1 MLTMEQK
8 QLFVDKFG
16 KQCARLPAEIIRNQH
31 RLENE
36 GKGAFSLFVD
46 DLKKVDILAHS
57 LKQATQ
63 ATQARP
69 QTTRSSLS
77 TVSKSSSD
85 LLKLSCEFKSQ
96 IIRDQQEQKKGF
108 FGFFAKKEKQPSP
121 KTPERTNSQI
131 NIQRNSMSLSLS
143 LNSQSISA
151 SSKEPAFKE
160 MTLTQG
166 YHEVTQLLQEMV
178 AFFKKVIAKM
188 DPLKFTFQSDQQP
201 ELVQRL
207 KTVRLRSDKLRQTRF
222 DCHKQG
228 LSQEENEVL
237 KQAFWLNL
245 INFLTLYK
253 LAEISLVQPGILK
266 RMDSFAMWHTFWET
280 TTVYI
285 SKLKVSLSTIIFS
298 FLRQHQQLPQFSVIL
313 PEKQQSALFDSDI
326 RPLIVE
332 HPEPFNFYGVFIPC
346 PQFQHLQVFDAS
358 PAAFR
363 QQLVSAIVRIND

>member
-1 MLTMEQK
+1 
-8 QLFVDKFG
+8 
-16 KQCARLPAEIIRNQH
+16 
-31 RLENE
+31 
-36 GKGAFSLFVD
+36 
-46 DLKKVDILAHS
+46 VDILTHS

-63 ATQARP
+63 AVKP
-69 QTTRSSLS
+69 QVTRSSMS
-77 TVSKSSSD
+77 IVSKSSSD
-85 LLKLSCEFKSQ
+85 LLKLSSEFKSQ

-108 FGFFAKKEKQPSP
+108 FGFFSKKEKMSP
-121 KTPERTNSQI
+121 KTSERTNSQLSI
-131 NIQRNSMSLSLS
+131 HRNSMSLSLS
-143 LNSQSISA
+143 LNSQSVSS

-166 YHEVTQLLQEMV
+166 YHEVTLLLQEMV
-178 AFFKKVIAKM
+178 TFFKKVIAKM
-188 DPLKFTFQSDQQP
+188 DPLKFTFQTDQQP

-207 KTVRLRSDKLRQTRF
+207 KTIRLRSDKLRQTRF

-266 RMDSFAMWHTFWET
+266 RMDSFAMWHTFWES

-298 FLRQHQQLPQFSVIL
+298 FLRQHQQLP
-313 PEKQQSALFDSDI
+313 
-326 RPLIVE
+326 
-332 HPEPFNFYGVFIPC
+332 
-346 PQFQHLQVFDAS
+346 
-358 PAAFR
+358 
-363 QQLVSAIVRIND
+363 